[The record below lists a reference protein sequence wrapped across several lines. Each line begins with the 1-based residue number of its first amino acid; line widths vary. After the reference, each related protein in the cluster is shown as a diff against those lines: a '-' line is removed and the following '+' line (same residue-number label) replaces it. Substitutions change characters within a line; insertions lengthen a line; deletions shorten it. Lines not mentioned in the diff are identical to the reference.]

1 MRGDRHGGSRGHPL
15 VRACV
20 LACLAFALIA
30 QVAGAD
36 LVGPA
41 IGSDETVA
49 TMDAVTVTPPAST
62 GSDEP
67 VGLSDAVGVFPPAA
81 ASGDSTVAV
90 TDQVGVFPSASIG
103 SGEPVALTDSVN
115 VAPSPFV
122 PDLEPLSVSDS
133 VTVAPSPLIGDAEP
147 VGVSDAVSVAPSPVI
162 GVQEHASV
170 VDEVT
175 VEPLLPP
182 TRTSLVPGAEPL
194 LRGGAETLVATV
206 TAAGAPVTL
215 GQVTLED
222 GGVVIAGPTRVDA
235 TGRASFV
242 VNGLALGTHSLTA
255 SYDGAP
261 AFLSSG
267 GAATVDV
274 YDYTLSL
281 VPAVQTVQRGAAAT
295 YSLTAALVPGSS
307 TAGSTATLSL
317 SVSGV
322 PTGATASFSV
332 PLALPSLGTTALQI
346 ATTPTATAGDATLVV
361 AGDGGARTASA
372 HLYVNASPTVSAGGP
387 YTVAEGSAVAL
398 TGSST
403 DADHDALT
411 AAWDLN
417 GDGTFETAGLTASF
431 RGLDGPASLPVHLRV
446 CDDHDACATATATV
460 TVTNVAPT
468 VRISAPAD
476 GTIVAVGTPVS
487 FAGSFTDPGTLDTQT
502 ATWSFGAAG
511 LSATHAFTDAGFP
524 VVTLTVTDKDGGV
537 GSASVSL
544 VVVSTQASAAGAGW
558 FRTSAGRVAFVF
570 TAGYLGTTPRGF
582 AAIETPLGH
591 FRSTSY
597 RYLVVSG
604 STFELDGLGTF
615 HGVPNVPFHLSGV
628 NGRPDRL
635 RVRIGSAYDSGGPIA
650 LAGGAIVIRP

>member
-1 MRGDRHGGSRGHPL
+1 MRGDRRHGVSRGHPL

-90 TDQVGVFPSASIG
+90 TDQVGVFPSASLG

-133 VTVAPSPLIGDAEP
+133 VTVAPSPIVGDAEPVGVSDAVSVAPSPIVGDAEP

-162 GVQEHASV
+162 GVQEQASV

-215 GQVTLED
+215 GQVTLVD
-222 GGVVIAGPTRVDA
+222 GGVVVAGPTRVDA

-261 AFLSSG
+261 AFLSSS

-307 TAGSTATLSL
+307 TAGSTATLPL
-317 SVSGV
+317 SVSAV

-332 PLALPSLGTTALQI
+332 
-346 ATTPTATAGDATLVV
+346 
-361 AGDGGARTASA
+361 
-372 HLYVNASPTVSAGGP
+372 
-387 YTVAEGSAVAL
+387 
-398 TGSST
+398 
-403 DADHDALT
+403 
-411 AAWDLN
+411 
-417 GDGTFETAGLTASF
+417 
-431 RGLDGPASLPVHLRV
+431 
-446 CDDHDACATATATV
+446 
-460 TVTNVAPT
+460 
-468 VRISAPAD
+468 VRKP
-476 GTIVAVGTPVS
+476 
-487 FAGSFTDPGTLDTQT
+487 
-502 ATWSFGAAG
+502 
-511 LSATHAFTDAGFP
+511 
-524 VVTLTVTDKDGGV
+524 
-537 GSASVSL
+537 
-544 VVVSTQASAAGAGW
+544 
-558 FRTSAGRVAFVF
+558 
-570 TAGYLGTTPRGF
+570 
-582 AAIETPLGH
+582 
-591 FRSTSY
+591 
-597 RYLVVSG
+597 
-604 STFELDGLGTF
+604 
-615 HGVPNVPFHLSGV
+615 
-628 NGRPDRL
+628 
-635 RVRIGSAYDSGGPIA
+635 
-650 LAGGAIVIRP
+650 